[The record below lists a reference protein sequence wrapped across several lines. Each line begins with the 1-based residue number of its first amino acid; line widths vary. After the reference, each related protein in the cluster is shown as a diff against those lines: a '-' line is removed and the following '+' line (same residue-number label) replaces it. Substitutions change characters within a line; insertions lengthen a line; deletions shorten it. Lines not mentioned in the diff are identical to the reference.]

1 MTMTGINE
9 KDHKKLLIRI
19 KSPGIFLSKPINAH
33 REHQIKVQLPLPSA
47 GFSPREFQNNSG
59 FRFSL
64 IPMDMQKTFHQQ
76 NRCCA
81 DYFQLDP
88 TFVYSTYIFT
98 NKFKIQTR
106 KFLLLPPENIF
117 LN

>member
-1 MTMTGINE
+1 
-9 KDHKKLLIRI
+9 
-19 KSPGIFLSKPINAH
+19 
-33 REHQIKVQLPLPSA
+33 
-47 GFSPREFQNNSG
+47 
-59 FRFSL
+59 
-64 IPMDMQKTFHQQ
+64 MDMQKTFHQQ